1 MPKTSEFL
9 DICYFKS
16 PICVLE
22 ILATKD
28 AVCEIN
34 FVKDYQKVA
43 VKNEILNLCLAELDA
58 YFNGTLQ
65 NFRTPVRLYGTLFMQ
80 KIYAQLLKIPY
91 ATTITYKE
99 LAQNAGFKNAFRA
112 AGTANAKNKIPIII
126 PCHRVVSVC
135 GLGGY
140 SGFGGVKTKQFLLNL
155 EKSFL
160 NQNS

>member
-1 MPKTSEFL
+1 MSQNGEFL
-9 DICYFKS
+9 DVCYFKS

-43 VKNEILNLCLAELDA
+43 VKNEVLKLCLDELDA
-58 YFNGTLQ
+58 YFHGTLQ
-65 NFRTPVRLYGTLFMQ
+65 NFNTPVKLYGTPFMQ
-80 KIYAQLLKIPY
+80 KIYTQLLKIPY

-99 LAQNAGFKNAFRA
+99 LAKNAGFKNAFRA
-112 AGTANAKNKIPIII
+112 AGSANAKNKIPIII
-126 PCHRVVSVC
+126 PCHRVVSVS

-140 SGFGGVKTKQFLLNL
+140 SGFGGIKTKQFLLNL
-155 EKSFL
+155 EKRFL